1 MKLAPGVKLFIGLKV
16 DQKLREQLESAN
28 EMDKKYIGDPQ
39 FLMYAEGEAGA
50 QYIGRLLTEAV
61 STDEIED
68 IARNVVSILKRVAP
82 SVRSRPASRSSTPST
97 PTPSRATSTTR
108 CA

>member
-39 FLMYAEGEAGA
+39 YLMYAEGEAGA
-50 QYIGRLLTEAV
+50 QYIGRMLTEAV

-82 SVRSRPASRSSTPST
+82 SVRSERTLVILPCMP
-97 PTPSRATSTTR
+97 
-108 CA
+108 

>member
-1 MKLAPGVKLFIGLKV
+1 MKLATGVKLFIGLKV

-39 FLMYAEGEAGA
+39 YLLYIEAEGGA
-50 QYIGRLLTEAV
+50 QYIGRVLDESV
-61 STDEIED
+61 SSDEIED

-82 SVRSRPASRSSTPST
+82 SVRSERTLIIVPCTP
-97 PTPSRATSTTR
+97 
-108 CA
+108 

>member
-1 MKLAPGVKLFIGLKV
+1 MKLAIGTKLFIGLKV
-16 DQKLREQLESAN
+16 DQKLREQLENAN

-39 FLMYAEGEAGA
+39 YLMYIEGDAGA
-50 QYIGRLLTEAV
+50 QYIGRVLDETV

-82 SVRSRPASRSSTPST
+82 SVRTERTLLLAPCTP
-97 PTPSRATSTTR
+97 
-108 CA
+108 